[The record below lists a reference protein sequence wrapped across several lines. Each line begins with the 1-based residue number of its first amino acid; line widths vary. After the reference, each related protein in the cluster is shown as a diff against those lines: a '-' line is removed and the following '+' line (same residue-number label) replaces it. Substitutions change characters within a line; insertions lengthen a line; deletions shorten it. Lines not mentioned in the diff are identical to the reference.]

1 MRHRRVHND
10 EPRGARQSV
19 HSSDSLALFFSGR
32 NSFDDEHNMFAAGV
46 AAAASAAAAAASS
59 VATPASSSAPRF
71 WRPGTV
77 APGSSVEREDAS
89 ASAGDSA
96 SMLPLFGGSAV
107 AGTSASR
114 LTLPQQ
120 RMLLPVSGYRRQILW
135 ALERHAVLVCVGST
149 GSGKSTQIPQFL
161 AEAGWTPPGRA
172 VVITQPRRVAAST
185 LAARVA
191 SEMSV
196 PLGRQVGYSFRFEDV
211 SSPETVIKFVTDGM
225 LLREIGS
232 DPLLSRYSVVM
243 IDEAH
248 ERSVATDMLLGLL
261 KKLLKVRRDL
271 RVIISSATMDAE
283 RFAEFFRDEEWEG
296 FGDDDEE
303 DEGEEQRENVV
314 LLTVEGR
321 QFPVDVFY
329 TAAPVSDYLRAA
341 VDAAMHIARTQGPG
355 DIFVFAS
362 GREEIE
368 ALIRTL
374 REEAGEV
381 GQPLQI
387 LPLYAGLSAELQLD
401 VFAPCSLLGGRKV
414 IVSTNVAEASVTIEG
429 VGFVVDT
436 GFAKVRAY
444 DPTTG
449 RSQLRVTPISQ
460 QSANQRSG
468 RSGRTKKGVAYRLY
482 TEAHFHTLMPA
493 RTPPELQRSNL
504 LQVVLQLKS
513 LGVANPLRFPWMDPP
528 PLRLLAE
535 ALEMLYSMGAL
546 DAEARLTKVGAS
558 MADLPLEPNL
568 ARMLLYSA
576 GVGIEPPV
584 AFDAVGGGAVVA
596 SQRNKGSSV
605 SATAASSSDSSS
617 PRLCSEEI
625 LSIASMLC
633 VDNLWLPTPL
643 GVAARG
649 KFDASRLHFA
659 VHEGDHLSLLNI
671 FNAFEEARGKDA
683 GAIAHWAKRQNMNL
697 RALLRARDIRRQL
710 RNTLV
715 RMGLPVQSCGG
726 DSVAIRRAIIAGYF
740 AQVARLCPDGQ
751 YRSVRDTAAT
761 TTRRNQNSSVSS
773 LDDPSILYIHPLS
786 VLHTLV
792 TQSAAPKPGWLL
804 YHELVHTSKPY
815 MRELSVVDP
824 KWLQQMAP
832 QFYEI
837 RTGHE
842 AAAAKHAAIASAA
855 ANEAARGG
863 EDTDGVIAEPDKK
876 HRRLF

>member
-1 MRHRRVHND
+1 
-10 EPRGARQSV
+10 
-19 HSSDSLALFFSGR
+19 
-32 NSFDDEHNMFAAGV
+32 MFAAGL
-46 AAAASAAAAAASS
+46 AAAASASTAAAASS
-59 VATPASSSAPRF
+59 IATPASSSAPRF

-89 ASAGDSA
+89 AGDSAA
-96 SMLPLFGGSAV
+96 SMLPMFGLDAALAGSS
-107 AGTSASR
+107 SAR
-114 LTLPQQ
+114 LTLAQQ
-120 RMLLPVSGYRRQILW
+120 RMLLPVAGYRRQILW
-135 ALERHAVLVCVGST
+135 ALERHAVLVCIGST

-161 AEAGWTPPGRA
+161 SEAGWTPAGRSI
-172 VVITQPRRVAAST
+172 VITQPRRVAAST

-191 SEMSV
+191 AEMGV
-196 PLGRQVGYSFRFEDV
+196 NLGREVGYSFRFEDV

-225 LLREIGS
+225 LLREISS

-261 KKLLKVRRDL
+261 KKLLRVRRDL
-271 RVIISSATMDAE
+271 RIIISSATMDAE
-283 RFAEFFRDEEWEG
+283 RFAEFFRDEAWEG
-296 FGDDDEE
+296 FGTGDSDDEE
-303 DEGEEQRENVV
+303 EGAEPRENVA

-329 TAAPVSDYLRAA
+329 ALSPVSDYLRAA
-341 VDAAMHIARTQGPG
+341 VDAVMHIARTQGSG
-355 DIFVFAS
+355 DILVFVS

-368 ALIRTL
+368 SLIRAL

-387 LPLYAGLSAELQLD
+387 LPLYAGLSPELQID

-414 IVSTNVAEASVTIEG
+414 IVATNVAEASVTIDG

-482 TEAHFHTLMPA
+482 TESHFHTLMPV

-513 LGVANPLRFPWMDPP
+513 LGVANPLRFAWMDPP

-558 MADLPLEPNL
+558 MAEMPLEPAM

-576 GVGIEPPV
+576 GVGVERPTSGATGAV
-584 AFDAVGGGAVVA
+584 AVG
-596 SQRNKGSSV
+596 SQRSK
-605 SATAASSSDSSS
+605 AASASDPPT

-625 LSIASMLC
+625 LTICAMLSI
-633 VDNLWLPTPL
+633 DNLWLPTPA

-649 KFDASRLHFA
+649 RFDASRMHFA
-659 VHEGDHLSLLNI
+659 VHEGDHLTLLNV
-671 FNAFEEARGKDA
+671 FNAFMDAREKDS
-683 GAIAHWAKRQNMNL
+683 GSIAIAAWAKRQNMNL

-710 RNTLV
+710 RGQLL
-715 RMGLPVQSCGG
+715 RMGLPLQSCGG
-726 DSVAIRRAIIAGYF
+726 DSVAIRRAVIAGYF
-740 AQVARLCPDGQ
+740 AQVARLGPDGQ
-751 YRSVRDTAAT
+751 YRSVRDPAAST
-761 TTRRNQNSSVSS
+761 LSARRNQSSCASATAA
-773 LDDPSILYIHPLS
+773 DDPSILYIHPLS
-786 VLHTLV
+786 VLHSLV
-792 TQSAAPKPGWLL
+792 TQSAAPKPQWIL
-804 YHELVHTSKPY
+804 YHDLIHTSKPY
-815 MRELSVVDP
+815 MRELSVVEP
-824 KWLQQMAP
+824 QWLQEMAP
-832 QFYEI
+832 QFYEL

-842 AAAAKHAAIASAA
+842 AAAAKHAALASAA
-855 ANEAARGG
+855 EAEASAGNRGG